1 VTPQSLLIALGAAIA
16 GYPLL
21 VLAHEF
27 GHALVVL
34 AYGRSAEVATGDG
47 KRGARFSVG
56 RLTVSIALFERGGYC
71 AYDSNGLTIRQ
82 RKRVLLGGPLASG
95 LVSAALALAAYVIAD
110 TDSQLFLLLALGAGI
125 AAIQAGHAAWPRKRN
140 PGKSLERSDGAQ
152 LRRLRSFE
160 PHYVPPT
167 REGGRRA
174 ICKLFS

>member
-1 VTPQSLLIALGAAIA
+1 MSPVLILVALLAAVV

-21 VLAHEF
+21 VLAHEL

-34 AYGRSAEVATGDG
+34 AYGRSAEIAAGDG
-47 KRGARFSVG
+47 EHGVGFRAG
-56 RLTVSIALFERGGYC
+56 RLTVSIAVLERGGYC
-71 AYDSNGLTIRQ
+71 AYDSNGLTIRR
-82 RKRVLLGGPLASG
+82 RKRVLLGGPIASVV
-95 LVSAALALAAYVIAD
+95 VSAALALSAYLVAD
-110 TDSQLFLLLALGAGI
+110 ADSPLVGLLALGAGV